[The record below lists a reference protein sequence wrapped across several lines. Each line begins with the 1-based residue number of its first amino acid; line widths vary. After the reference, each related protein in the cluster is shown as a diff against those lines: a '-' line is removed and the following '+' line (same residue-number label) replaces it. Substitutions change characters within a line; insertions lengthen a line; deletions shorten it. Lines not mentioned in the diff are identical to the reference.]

1 MASTW
6 DSIAVGDGWGAVKE
20 WTVTSGGRVGWT
32 MFMQFVVIEWVALG
46 LMRRMLIGVWVAIV

>member
-6 DSIAVGDGWGAVKE
+6 DSIAVGDGWGAVKG